1 MKNLRLSEE
10 EINILG
16 YAMNFNLDEL
26 ERDVTNSGE
35 LFIKYLKSETYIEI
49 LKMRN
54 ILEKLGVEREQ
65 C

>member
-1 MKNLRLSEE
+1 MKNFKFTQEE
-10 EINILG
+10 VEILG

>member
-1 MKNLRLSEE
+1 MKNFKFTQEE
-10 EINILG
+10 VEILG

-26 ERDVTNSGE
+26 ERDVVVMSKDG
-35 LFIKYLKSETYIEI
+35 FKSETFIEI